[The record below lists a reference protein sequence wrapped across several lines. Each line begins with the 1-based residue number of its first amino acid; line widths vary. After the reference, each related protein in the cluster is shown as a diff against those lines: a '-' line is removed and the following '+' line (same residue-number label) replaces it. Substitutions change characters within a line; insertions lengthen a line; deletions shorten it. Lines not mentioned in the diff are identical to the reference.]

1 MLVGGAGNDSLVG
14 GEGVSLLVPG
24 ARLAYSNAPTG
35 NDTLMGGSGPSY
47 ADFSHRTDNLYLSND
62 NTGNSGDTGAGEA
75 TVIESSVKNI
85 FAGTGNDTV
94 VSTTPGSFLSAGY
107 GSSQITSAG
116 ANTVLTAGPQGAG
129 SDSVTADGASNV
141 LFLANSHADTYGG
154 TVSSDL
160 LQTDSSDVLG

>member
-1 MLVGGAGNDSLVG
+1 VLVGGAGNDSLVG

-129 SDSVTADGASNV
+129 SDSVTADGAANV
-141 LFLANSHADTYGG
+141 LFLSNSHADSYGG